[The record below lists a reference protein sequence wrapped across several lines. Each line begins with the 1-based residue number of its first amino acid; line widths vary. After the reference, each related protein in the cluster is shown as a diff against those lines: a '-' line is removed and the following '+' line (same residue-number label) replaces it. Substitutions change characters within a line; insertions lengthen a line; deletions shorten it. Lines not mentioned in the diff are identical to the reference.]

1 MKTVIS
7 TTFLAAVLCAS
18 AALPAF
24 AGPVGD
30 AYDKW
35 TIYSDETVACI
46 EADSMKL
53 SAGQQAYLVSI
64 LDNKFANEPAT
75 RAAAGLGLGDIVK
88 VHGFVWAAGPSC
100 ALKS

>member
-7 TTFLAAVLCAS
+7 TTLLAAVLSAS

-24 AGPVGD
+24 AGPVAD

-35 TIYSDETVACI
+35 TLYSDETVACI
-46 EADSMKL
+46 EADAMKL
-53 SAGQQAYLVSI
+53 TPGQQAYLVAI
-64 LDNKFANEPAT
+64 LDAKVLNEPAA
-75 RAAAGLGLGDIVK
+75 RADAGLGLGDIAK

-100 ALKS
+100 VLKS

>member
-7 TTFLAAVLCAS
+7 TTLLAAVLSAS
-18 AALPAF
+18 AAMPAV

-35 TIYSDETVACI
+35 TIYSDDTVACI

-53 SAGQQAYLVSI
+53 TPGQQAYLVSI
-64 LDNKFANEPAT
+64 LDNKFLNEPAA
-75 RAAAGLGLGDIVK
+75 RAQAGLTLGEIVK
-88 VHGFVWAAGPSC
+88 VHGFVWSAGPSC
-100 ALKS
+100 VLKS